1 MRSRLVPFLVL
12 LTLGLT
18 AGSALAQPRWPSL
31 DEQLSRDRVPAGSAL
46 AKLIAQ
52 NQDLQLLR
60 SDEAN
65 DKVGVPPWLRV
76 LWRKSHPE
84 GDYSAANP
92 TGGYPLAIKDVYEW
106 MVHHPDLRPGEPAP
120 EGAAEPAKDASSGA
134 DIRIS
139 GDEFDPRAE
148 SDLRVN
154 FWDPSRI
161 IASSNNLSS
170 AGLMAIHYSG
180 DGGET
185 WAQSSLPAVAEDTFQ
200 SDPAVDWTSDGTAWA
215 AAIGVVLGGDDLVL
229 RLRTFR
235 SSNGGASWQADD
247 TASGEQTGA
256 DRQMIWTD
264 HSETS
269 PFKDNVYVIWH
280 NGALIYVNHRAGAGG
295 AWGEP
300 VRVSGGE
307 TVYGI
312 GSDIKTN
319 GAGTVFTFWPD
330 PALRKIF
337 FSRSTNGGA
346 SFSKPIKIAST
357 FDAFIMP
364 IPAQVRR
371 GAPLYVSS
379 AAFQSG
385 KKNLV
390 YAVWTDLTG
399 ARGCT
404 SASFEPYGN
413 VESPCKTRIWFT
425 RSTDGGVRW
434 AKPRML
440 NNQASKN
447 DQFMPALAVDDTTG
461 GLHLIYFDT
470 IGETRTTVNVWYQ
483 SSFDD
488 GLHWSA
494 PLRITSEPSDGAAS
508 LNGFQF
514 GDYNSLSGINGTFFP
529 SWTDRRGDKVRE
541 EIWTAKIVSTKSAAC
556 RATELLDAVSATAC
570 TP

>member
-1 MRSRLVPFLVL
+1 MRSRLFLFLLL
-12 LTLGLT
+12 LTVCLT
-18 AGSALAQPRWPSL
+18 TGSALAQARWPSL
-31 DEQLSRDRVPAGSAL
+31 DEQLARDRVPAGSAL
-46 AKLIAQ
+46 ARLIAQ
-52 NQDLQLLR
+52 NQDFQLLR
-60 SDEAN
+60 SDEVN

-84 GDYSAANP
+84 GEYSAANP
-92 TGGYPLAIKDVYEW
+92 TGGYPLAIKDAYEW
-106 MVHHPDLRPGEPAP
+106 LVHHPDLRQGEPAP
-120 EGAAEPAKDASSGA
+120 EVAAEPAKAASSGA
-134 DIRIS
+134 EVRIS
-139 GDEFDPRAE
+139 GEQTDPRAE
-148 SDLRVN
+148 SDIRVN
-154 FWDPSRI
+154 YWDPNRI

-170 AGLMAIHYSG
+170 HGLMAIHYSS

-185 WAQSSLPAVAEDTFQ
+185 WGQSSLPANSEDMFQ

-215 AAIGVVLGGDDLVL
+215 TAIGVIIGDDFVL

-247 TASGEQTGA
+247 TVSGEQSGA

-264 HSETS
+264 HSEQS

-280 NGALIYVNHRAGAGG
+280 NGAFIFVNHRAGAGG

-319 GAGTVFTFWPD
+319 AAGAVFAFWPD
-330 PALRKIF
+330 PAIRKIF
-337 FSRSTNGGA
+337 VSRSTNGGA
-346 SFSKPIKIAST
+346 SFSKPVKIAST
-357 FDAFIMP
+357 FDAFIIP

-379 AAFQSG
+379 AAYQNG

-399 ARGCT
+399 AKGCN
-404 SASFEPYGN
+404 SASFEPYSN
-413 VESPCKTRIWFT
+413 VGSACKTRIWFT
-425 RSTDGGVRW
+425 RSTDGGTRW

-461 GLHLIYFDT
+461 ALHLIYFDT
-470 IGETRTTVNVWYQ
+470 IGEERTNVNVWYQ

-488 GLHWSA
+488 GVHWGA
-494 PLRITSEPSDGAAS
+494 PLRITSVSSDGAAS

-514 GDYNSLSGINGTFFP
+514 GDYNALSGIDGTFFP
-529 SWTDRRGDKVRE
+529 SWTDRRGDNVRE

-556 RATELLDAVSATAC
+556 RSTELLDEVSATAC